1 MEKES
6 EERRIRG
13 ESESLMNKDDLDSVS
28 AATATVAQQLH
39 NLLSPSDVDTLQHQQ
54 LLILGRLQ
62 DSNAVLSHFNEFS
75 ERSFVAVAN
84 NFSHNTRLLKSM
96 KNDLDYVFHKIS
108 SLKTRIQKQYPNA
121 FKDTVAA
128 LDTDDQPDLNV
139 PQ

>member
-1 MEKES
+1 MT
-6 EERRIRG
+6 
-13 ESESLMNKDDLDSVS
+13 KDDLDSVS
-28 AATATVAQQLH
+28 VATATVAQQLH
-39 NLLSPSDVDTLQHQQ
+39 NLLSPTDVDTLQHQQ
-54 LLILGRLQ
+54 LLILVCLPMLMKNVVRLGRLQ

-128 LDTDDQPDLNV
+128 LDSDDRLDLNV

>member
-1 MEKES
+1 VLEDKHWIDT
-6 EERRIRG
+6 ERLG
-13 ESESLMNKDDLDSVS
+13 LTKLG
-28 AATATVAQQLH
+28 L
-39 NLLSPSDVDTLQHQQ
+39 PSHVDENVVR
-54 LLILGRLQ
+54 LGRLQ

-128 LDTDDQPDLNV
+128 LDTDDRPDLNA